1 MEKETIK
8 ISESQLRNIIRN
20 VIKESIDEINLY
32 HGTNTD
38 FNKFDTA
45 YMSSG
50 WGQQAHGYGFYLI
63 DDFNAA
69 KDYAYNAHTG
79 QVLEVEVPDGKYLND
94 KSISMRE
101 KERIARIFFKYITK
115 ENPDT
120 IDSYPDEQTRQ
131 DFWNYEVS
139 YILNCSTG
147 TYVYG
152 TIASLMGSDED
163 TSNFLH
169 DKCGYT
175 GLIVRDKP
183 THDSKLMKTYVIFNP
198 NDIKILK
205 KFKNNSNLDE
215 SNINRRQTT
224 PANSFEQGTG
234 KFGMFKLSPVLLSTI
249 YEAAFQLLGFE
260 RFAINGEIVMDNSIM
275 DNPWDDAYQILKWA
289 IDNKGLNKKYL
300 SKISNKYSN
309 MSEDQFHEYIERV
322 QSGKEFW
329 FTKEELKDIFSHL
342 PHNLQK
348 ELIKDMVNVS
358 RINAINNTV
367 EQLKQLNNGET
378 LEQFVNVM
386 REYLKQN
393 PDKRKIKNLKE
404 PVHQAMQSCNMLKD

>member
-1 MEKETIK
+1 MGKEKVK
-8 ISESQLRNIIRN
+8 ITESQLRSIIRN
-20 VIKESIDEINLY
+20 VIKESISEINLY
-32 HGTNTD
+32 HGTNAD

-63 DDFNAA
+63 DDFNTA

-79 QVLEVEVPDGKYLND
+79 QVLEVEVPYGKYLND

-101 KERIARIFFKYITK
+101 KEKIARIFFKYITK

-152 TIASLMGSDED
+152 TIASLMGSNKD
-163 TSNFLH
+163 TSDFLH

-183 THDSKLMKTYVIFNP
+183 THDSKLMKIYVIFNP
-198 NDIKILK
+198 DDIKILRK
-205 KFKNNSNLDE
+205 IKNNNNLDE
-215 SNINRRQTT
+215 SNISRPQTS
-224 PANSFEQGTG
+224 PANFFEQGTG
-234 KFGMFKLSPVLLSTI
+234 RFGMFKLSPALQSAI

-260 RFAINGEIVMDNSIM
+260 RFAINGEIAFNSQIM
-275 DNPWDDAYQILKWA
+275 DNPWDDAYSVIKWG
-289 IDNKGLNKKYL
+289 IENKGLNPKYL
-300 SKISNKYSN
+300 SKLSSQH
-309 MSEDQFHEYIERV
+309 SSLSDDQFNNYVNNV
-322 QSGKEFW
+322 QAGNQFW
-329 FTKEELKDIFSHL
+329 FTKEELTDIFSHL

-358 RINAINNTV
+358 RINAINNIV

-378 LEQFVNVM
+378 LEQFVNIM

-393 PDKRKIKNLKE
+393 PDKRKLKNLKE
-404 PVHQAMQSCNMLKD
+404 PVTQAMQSCNMLKA

>member
-1 MEKETIK
+1 MK
-8 ISESQLRNIIRN
+8 ITESQLRSIIRN

-32 HGTNTD
+32 HGTNAD

-63 DDFNAA
+63 DDFNTA

-152 TIASLMGSDED
+152 TIASLMGSDKD

-183 THDSKLMKTYVIFNP
+183 THDSKLMKIYVIFNP
-198 NDIKILK
+198 DDIKILK
-205 KFKNNSNLDE
+205 KIKNNGNLDE
-215 SNINRRQTT
+215 SNINRRQT
-224 PANSFEQGTG
+224 PAANSFEQGTG

-289 IDNKGLNKKYL
+289 IDNKGLNKNYL
-300 SKISNKYSN
+300 SKISNRYSN
-309 MSEDQFHEYIERV
+309 MSEDQFHGYIERV
-322 QSGKEFW
+322 QSGREFW

-378 LEQFVNVM
+378 LEQFINM
-386 REYLKQN
+386 MKTYLKDN

-404 PVHQAMQSCNMLKD
+404 PVTQAMQSCNMLKA